1 MSKVVYLPL
10 DERPCNYLFPQQ
22 LASITDLQMVVPEL
36 DILGNKKKP
45 ANTLAVRQWLLEA
58 AKSADVLLVSIDMLV
73 YGGIVPSRLH
83 HLSLEECL
91 HRISVLG
98 DIKRSNPR
106 IRIHAFNLIMRVPNN
121 NKDEEEPDYYKF
133 HGSQIFKYSYLTDK
147 SERDSLSDSERQ
159 ELESLQELIPKQ
171 YLNDFIERRAVNQ
184 GINHYALELAQYG
197 IIDHLII
204 PLDDN
209 SQYGFSPREQQM
221 MICRVG
227 ELGIMDRVMIYPG
240 ADEIGCTMFSHI
252 FCEFKNYKP
261 EVYVRYSS
269 TKGPTIKP
277 KYEDRS
283 LNESIKSHLTA
294 AGAVMADHSFETPL
308 VLAVHSPAVDQ
319 AGMAE
324 QIPFKD
330 RHRSYFSEIHYR
342 EIVEAIEAYLRKG
355 KWVAL
360 GDVATCNGGDPVLM
374 NLLKQRGLLDQ
385 LTAYA
390 GWNTSGNTLGTV
402 IAHFIIISYYMER
415 AETGNENT
423 AGTGN
428 DMVKDII
435 HASRKFYY
443 HRLVEDFIY
452 QSLVRQDMLE
462 NDLPGLKASYYM
474 LSHCL
479 DEVQAIL
486 DDKMNR
492 AVTQY
497 LGDIKEGRIR
507 LENLHFPWTRMFEIG
522 FDLSL
527 D

>member
-22 LASITDLQMVVPEL
+22 LAKMTDLEVAVPEL
-36 DILGNKKKP
+36 AILGNKKKP
-45 ANTLAVRQWLLEA
+45 ANTAAVRQWLLEA
-58 AKSADVLLVSIDMLV
+58 AKDADVLLVSIDMLV

-83 HLSLEECL
+83 RLSLEECM
-91 HRISVLG
+91 RRVSVLG
-98 DIKRSNPR
+98 EIKRSYPE
-106 IRIHAFNLIMRVPNN
+106 ITIHAFNLIMRVPNN
-121 NKDEEEPDYYKF
+121 NKDEEEPDYYKY
-133 HGSQIFKYSYLTDK
+133 HGGQIFKYSYLTDK
-147 SERDSLSDSERQ
+147 SERDTLSQAEQQ
-159 ELESLQELIPKQ
+159 ELESLQEMIPQQ
-171 YLNDFIERRAVNQ
+171 YLNDFIGRREVNQ
-184 GINHYALELAQYG
+184 GINHYVLELAQYG

-221 MICRVG
+221 MICRTQ

-240 ADEIGCTMFSHI
+240 ADEIGCTMFSYI
-252 FCEFKNYKP
+252 FCQLKNYKP
-261 EVYVRYSS
+261 EIFVRYSS
-269 TKGPTIKP
+269 TQGPFIKP

-283 LNESIKSHLTA
+283 LNESVKSHLTA
-294 AGAVMADHSFETPL
+294 SGAMMVDHSFETPL
-308 VLAVHSPAVDQ
+308 VLVVHSPAVDQ

-342 EIVEAIEAYLRKG
+342 EIVEAMQNYLRKG
-355 KWVAL
+355 KLVAL
-360 GDVATCNGGDPVLM
+360 GDVATCNGGDSVLM

-402 IAHFIIISYYMER
+402 IAHFIIITYYMER
-415 AETGNENT
+415 AESEIKN
-423 AGTGN
+423 
-428 DMVKDII
+428 KDIVQE
-435 HASRKFYY
+435 SRKFYY
-443 HRLVEDFIY
+443 HRVVEDFIY

-462 NDLPGLKASYYM
+462 NDLPGLNASYYVIG
-474 LSHCL
+474 HCL

-486 DDKMNR
+486 AAKMNSTV
-492 AVTQY
+492 AQY

-507 LENLHFPWTRMFEIG
+507 LENVHFPWIRMFEIG
-522 FDLSL
+522 FELTID
-527 D
+527 